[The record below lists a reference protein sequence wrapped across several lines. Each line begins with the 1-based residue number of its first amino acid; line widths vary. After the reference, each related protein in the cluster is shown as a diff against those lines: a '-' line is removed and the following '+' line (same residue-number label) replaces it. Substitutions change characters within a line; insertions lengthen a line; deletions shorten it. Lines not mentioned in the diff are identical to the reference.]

1 MVVRA
6 AEGLA
11 GVTVALGAETGFVD
25 CWGGSGGGLLYGDV
39 V

>member
-1 MVVRA
+1 MVLA

-11 GVTVALGAETGFVD
+11 GVTVALGAETGLVD
-25 CWGGSGGGLLYGDV
+25 CWGGLGGGLLYGNV